1 MNKYPDVIGNILNNH
16 SVSSL
21 FHVNII
27 DYSAGKIVL
36 GLNARAPLFNGSLGC
51 IVDCVARIAGQA
63 SVGDCVVSEYEL
75 NTHAQSSATEF
86 MATGSIESFNSLNAI
101 YSCEIYALENSNY
114 KPLAESQGTL
124 LKIN

>member
-1 MNKYPDVIGNILNNH
+1 MNNHPEAINNILNNH

-21 FHVNII
+21 FDVNVI

-36 GLNARAPLFNGSLGC
+36 GLNARAPLFNGALGC

-63 SVGDCVVSEYEL
+63 SVGDCFVSEYEL
-75 NTHAQSSATEF
+75 NSFRQSTVSEFVASAR
-86 MATGSIESFNSLNAI
+86 IESSSSDNAT
-101 YSCEIYALENSNY
+101 YCCEIYAVENSAY

-124 LKIN
+124 VKN